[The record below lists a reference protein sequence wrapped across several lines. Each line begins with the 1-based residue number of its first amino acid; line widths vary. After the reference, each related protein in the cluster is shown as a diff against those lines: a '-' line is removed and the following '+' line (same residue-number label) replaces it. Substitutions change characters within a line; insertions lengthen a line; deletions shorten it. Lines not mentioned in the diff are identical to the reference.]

1 MSTYK
6 ELQNGSAYTFK
17 NMSTGKMLNLYG
29 GRTANG
35 TNVCQYTA
43 DGSDDQ
49 KWTFFNDKLYAYG
62 SSTKCLDKFTSS
74 GSAKNNNADI
84 WNNTDDVN
92 QLLNFS
98 SVQASDKFVSIQL
111 KSNGYYLAAYD
122 AVDYPGNRVMNS
134 TANTDAGKTPTSAGN
149 VYWSSTWLG
158 SSCIWVVAA
167 VDAGTS
173 PDPEPEPGTY
183 QGKMTL
189 AELMAKFPNGKYWNH
204 AGLSESNYQDGYT
217 STACDHSKS
226 KEEGYIDTC
235 NRFIVPGSASGSSSQ
250 CLGFAEKCG
259 YDFSGSNP
267 RDGAPWVKS
276 EDVNML
282 DSIKAGDIIR
292 YYSAKIGDAKNL
304 HAIFVTGVNGENVV
318 YGECNNSGNDCK
330 IHWGGTKTK
339 KTLRERFYFVR
350 IAPFELQ

>member
-122 AVDYPGNRVMNS
+122 AVDYPGDRVMNS

-189 AELMAKFPNGKYWNH
+189 AELKAKFPHGKFWNH
-204 AGLSESNYQDGYT
+204 VGSEDNNQDSYT
-217 STACDHSKS
+217 DSPCPAHTNSDSDACNAFELNGTKYSW
-226 KEEGYIDTC
+226 
-235 NRFIVPGSASGSSSQ
+235 Q
-250 CLGFAEKCG
+250 CMGFAEKCG
-259 YDFSGSNP
+259 YDFTGINP
-267 RDGAPWVKS
+267 WDNNKWVRVEAS
-276 EDVNML
+276 PSLDVSSLL
-282 DSIKAGDIIR
+282 DNLKAGDIVR
-292 YYSAKIGDAKNL
+292 YSNDSGGK
-304 HAIFVTGVNGENVV
+304 HAIFVTGVSGTSVTF
-318 YGECNNSGNDCK
+318 GDCNATG
-330 IHWGGTKTK
+330 K
-339 KTLRERFYFVR
+339 KCQIRWDATIEKSTLEKKFLFLKK
-350 IAPFELQ
+350 APFALR

>member
-49 KWTFFNDKLYAYG
+49 KWTFLNDKLYAYG

-122 AVDYPGNRVMNS
+122 AVDYPGDRVMNS

-173 PDPEPEPGTY
+173 PDPEPEPQPGEGFGNGTIAV
-183 QGKMTL
+183 GKRPSTL
-189 AELMAKFPNGKYWNH
+189 DY
-204 AGLSESNYQDGYT
+204 SR
-217 STACDHSKS
+217 ACY
-226 KEEGYIDTC
+226 GPTF
-235 NRFIVPGSASGSSSQ
+235 NRFHKDYANGNGTAQCTWHCYGRAYEVLGKTIEFSGTGGLNGATWYSRITNGEKSNEPKTNSIAVWDEGGNGHVAYVEKVDNEYIYISEANWRGTLNAHDDEDGKVYTLPRTNLTRTASGQ
-250 CLGFAEKCG
+250 RTFTFLGF
-259 YDFSGSNP
+259 
-267 RDGAPWVKS
+267 VH
-276 EDVNML
+276 L
-282 DSIKAGDIIR
+282 DI
-292 YYSAKIGDAKNL
+292 
-304 HAIFVTGVNGENVV
+304 
-318 YGECNNSGNDCK
+318 
-330 IHWGGTKTK
+330 
-339 KTLRERFYFVR
+339 
-350 IAPFELQ
+350 

>member
-6 ELQNGSAYTFK
+6 ELQNGSAYTLK

-49 KWTFFNDKLYAYG
+49 KWTFLNDKLYAYG

-122 AVDYPGNRVMNS
+122 AVDYPGDRVMNS

-173 PDPEPEPGTY
+173 PDPEPEPQPGEGFGIHLCFDPRPQTVY
-183 QGKMTL
+183 SVLSSVGR
-189 AELMAKFPNGKYWNH
+189 A
-204 AGLSESNYQDGYT
+204 AG
-217 STACDHSKS
+217 HSS
-226 KEEGYIDTC
+226 D
-235 NRFIVPGSASGSSSQ
+235 
-250 CLGFAEKCG
+250 
-259 YDFSGSNP
+259 
-267 RDGAPWVKS
+267 
-276 EDVNML
+276 
-282 DSIKAGDIIR
+282 
-292 YYSAKIGDAKNL
+292 
-304 HAIFVTGVNGENVV
+304 
-318 YGECNNSGNDCK
+318 
-330 IHWGGTKTK
+330 
-339 KTLRERFYFVR
+339 
-350 IAPFELQ
+350 LQYHSHH

>member
-122 AVDYPGNRVMNS
+122 AVDYPGDRVMNS

-183 QGKMTL
+183 QGK
-189 AELMAKFPNGKYWNH
+189 
-204 AGLSESNYQDGYT
+204 
-217 STACDHSKS
+217 
-226 KEEGYIDTC
+226 
-235 NRFIVPGSASGSSSQ
+235 
-250 CLGFAEKCG
+250 
-259 YDFSGSNP
+259 
-267 RDGAPWVKS
+267 
-276 EDVNML
+276 
-282 DSIKAGDIIR
+282 
-292 YYSAKIGDAKNL
+292 
-304 HAIFVTGVNGENVV
+304 
-318 YGECNNSGNDCK
+318 
-330 IHWGGTKTK
+330 
-339 KTLRERFYFVR
+339 
-350 IAPFELQ
+350 

>member
-122 AVDYPGNRVMNS
+122 AVDYPGDRVMNS

-167 VDAGTS
+167 VDAGT
-173 PDPEPEPGTY
+173 
-183 QGKMTL
+183 
-189 AELMAKFPNGKYWNH
+189 
-204 AGLSESNYQDGYT
+204 YT
-217 STACDHSKS
+217 
-226 KEEGYIDTC
+226 
-235 NRFIVPGSASGSSSQ
+235 NF
-250 CLGFAEKCG
+250 
-259 YDFSGSNP
+259 
-267 RDGAPWVKS
+267 
-276 EDVNML
+276 VN
-282 DSIKAGDIIR
+282 DKAG
-292 YYSAKIGDAKNL
+292 
-304 HAIFVTGVNGENVV
+304 
-318 YGECNNSGNDCK
+318 YG
-330 IHWGGTKTK
+330 
-339 KTLRERFYFVR
+339 L
-350 IAPFELQ
+350 A

>member
-122 AVDYPGNRVMNS
+122 AVDYPGDRVMNS

-189 AELMAKFPNGKYWNH
+189 AELKAKFPHGKFWNH
-204 AGLSESNYQDGYT
+204 VGSEDNNQDSYT
-217 STACDHSKS
+217 DSPCPAHTNSDSDACNAFELNGTKYSW
-226 KEEGYIDTC
+226 
-235 NRFIVPGSASGSSSQ
+235 Q
-250 CLGFAEKCG
+250 CMGFAEKCG
-259 YDFSGSNP
+259 YDFTGINP
-267 RDGAPWVKS
+267 WDNNKWVRVEAS
-276 EDVNML
+276 PSLDVSPLL
-282 DSIKAGDIIR
+282 DNLKAGDIVR
-292 YYSAKIGDAKNL
+292 YSNDSGGK
-304 HAIFVTGVNGENVV
+304 HAIFVTGVSGTSVTF
-318 YGECNNSGNDCK
+318 GDCNATG
-330 IHWGGTKTK
+330 K
-339 KTLRERFYFVR
+339 KCQIRWDATIEKSTLEKKFLFLKK
-350 IAPFELQ
+350 APFALR

>member
-122 AVDYPGNRVMNS
+122 AVDYPGDRVMNS

-189 AELMAKFPNGKYWNH
+189 AELKAKFPHGKFWNH
-204 AGLSESNYQDGYT
+204 VGSEDNNQDSYT
-217 STACDHSKS
+217 DSPCPAHTNSDSDACNAFELNGTKYSW
-226 KEEGYIDTC
+226 
-235 NRFIVPGSASGSSSQ
+235 Q
-250 CLGFAEKCG
+250 CMGFAEKCG
-259 YDFSGSNP
+259 YDFTGINP
-267 RDGAPWVKS
+267 WDNNKWVRVEAS
-276 EDVNML
+276 PSLDVSSLL
-282 DSIKAGDIIR
+282 DNLKAGDIVR
-292 YYSAKIGDAKNL
+292 YSNDSGGK
-304 HAIFVTGVNGENVV
+304 HAIFVTGVSGTSVTF
-318 YGECNNSGNDCK
+318 GDCNATG
-330 IHWGGTKTK
+330 K
-339 KTLRERFYFVR
+339 KCQIRWDATIEKSTLEKKVLFLKK
-350 IAPFELQ
+350 APFALR